1 VAGYVD
7 MHSHVVFGVDDGAE
21 SLAHAVELVTAARD
35 AGTRLLVATPHV
47 VPPYLD
53 WNASAQRLDRIR
65 RRFALLRD
73 AAPAGIE
80 LRLGY
85 EVTAR
90 PARLRAD
97 DDPARFRI
105 EGTELV
111 LMDGPQ
117 AVPWHGDA
125 TMERLVRRIRAEGL
139 TPILAHPERRAC
151 WRGVPPDP
159 GFAERMKA
167 AGALLQV
174 DATGLTGKD
183 GPGVDV
189 EARRLLRE
197 GLIDLLGSDGHGRVS
212 EVRVDRARAMA
223 AEVIGET
230 AADRLVDGSAIG
242 LRARP

>member
-125 TMERLVRRIRAEGL
+125 TMERLIRRIRAEGL

-151 WRGVPPDP
+151 WRGVPKVAWPCWKP
-159 GFAERMKA
+159 STW
-167 AGALLQV
+167 V
-174 DATGLTGKD
+174 
-183 GPGVDV
+183 GPSRRTSTPTRCARCVRRACRDMRRTCVVGWGRPRRT
-189 EARRLLRE
+189 ARRWW
-197 GLIDLLGSDGHGRVS
+197 IVTWGRC
-212 EVRVDRARAMA
+212 
-223 AEVIGET
+223 
-230 AADRLVDGSAIG
+230 
-242 LRARP
+242 P